1 MTTCAALKRDGGR
14 CNAPSLPG
22 EEWCFN
28 HHPGRAEERKRNA
41 SKAGKRGGKGRGFRT
56 TGEISAIKT
65 AMLELVGEMLEVN
78 VERSSAV
85 VVGNLYNTLLRAVE
99 VERKIKET
107 EDLERR
113 IAALENERNGGRD
126 WCRTPKELRGHPLP
140 GL

>member
-14 CNAPSLPG
+14 CNAPSLVG

-28 HHPGRAEERKRNA
+28 HHPDRAEERKRNA

-56 TGEISAIKT
+56 TGEIPEIKT
-65 AMLELVGEMLEVN
+65 AILKLVGDVLEGS
-78 VERSSAV
+78 VERSSAA

-107 EDLERR
+107 EDLEHR
-113 IAALENERNGGRD
+113 IATLENERNGGARR
-126 WCRTPKELRGHPLP
+126 WG
-140 GL
+140 